1 MKTGRHGGAIGV
13 ALFVFALSLAADL
26 ASKEWALD
34 PLSMARQTPA
44 PLCVFDEH
52 GYKQDQRL
60 RKDVVVIVPE
70 WLELRYAE
78 NCGAA
83 FGLGNT
89 LGHKT
94 RFAIF
99 FGAALVAIV
108 VLGRMFLQGRGGAL
122 FAWCVPLV
130 VSGAVGNI
138 HDRIR
143 HGYVVDF
150 IRAFHGTW
158 EYPTFNVADAAI
170 SVGVALLLIEGMF
183 TPTDKKPHGLAEPQ
197 APGAPAD
204 ASAKAVEPASA
215 PADGRASSVSGDASG
230 DA

>member
-1 MKTGRHGGAIGV
+1 VKLGRSPAAIGI
-13 ALFVFALSLAADL
+13 AFLVFAVSLAADL
-26 ASKEWALD
+26 ASKEWALGR
-34 PLSMARQTPA
+34 LSMARQTPV
-44 PLCVFDEH
+44 PLCVFDEN

-60 RKDVVVIVPE
+60 RASVVELVPG

-89 LGHKT
+89 LGHRT

-99 FGAALVAIV
+99 FGAALIAVV
-108 VLGRMFLQGRGGAL
+108 VLGKMFLEGRGGRL
-122 FAWCVPLV
+122 FAYCVPLV

-183 TPTDKKPHGLAEPQ
+183 TPAEQKPPAVAS
-197 APGAPAD
+197 APGANAEKGAEEPSD
-204 ASAKAVEPASA
+204 AAEAKEPA
-215 PADGRASSVSGDASG
+215 PRDPSVSSDG
-230 DA
+230 

>member
-1 MKTGRHGGAIGV
+1 MKLSRSPKAIGIAV
-13 ALFVFALSLAADL
+13 ALLLVSLAADL
-26 ASKEWALD
+26 GSKEWALQN
-34 PLSMARQTPA
+34 LSVARTTPV

-52 GYKQDQRL
+52 AYKQDQRFRSDAVEL
-60 RKDVVVIVPE
+60 VPG

-89 LGHKT
+89 LGHGA
-94 RFAIF
+94 RFALF
-99 FGAALVAIV
+99 FGAALLAIG
-108 VLGRMFLQGRGGAL
+108 VLGRMFLQGKGGAL
-122 FAWCVPLV
+122 FAYAVPLIA
-130 VSGAVGNI
+130 SGALGNI

-170 SVGVALLLIEGMF
+170 SVGVGLLLLEGLL
-183 TPTDKKPHGLAEPQ
+183 TPAEKKSHGVKD
-197 APGAPAD
+197 APA
-204 ASAKAVEPASA
+204 A
-215 PADGRASSVSGDASG
+215 PAPKAADDAPATADAPAADSSTPADEA
-230 DA
+230 